1 MGWMDGW
8 TDGRTEGEGKE
19 GWMDLIDKEEE
30 RRRAPLKGGFH
41 PLSLSRFLSLNVMR
55 EGLLEVSRPFFRFY

>member
-1 MGWMDGW
+1 MGWMDGR
-8 TDGRTEGEGKE
+8 TDGTKERGKRE

-55 EGLLEVSRPFFRFY
+55 EGLLEVSRQFFRFY